1 MVETAASNVD
11 QIHVSTQNLTTIQT
25 NQMGTNGSKMDAMQT
40 IKWEQMGAQWT
51 QYKQANG
58 SKMETMSESALSPK
72 GNGMD
77 ILPI

>member
-11 QIHVSTQNLTTIQT
+11 QIHVSTQNLTTI
-25 NQMGTNGSKMDAMQT
+25 QT